1 MTGFFISLEGIEGS
15 GKSSCAEYLA
25 QKLIKNDV
33 QVIITREPGGTK
45 TGEQIRDILLN
56 PNNEQIAP
64 NTELLLMFAARSQH
78 ITQIIIPA
86 LTANHVVICDR
97 FMDSTYAYQ
106 GAGRNISHEIIAN
119 LQNMFIPKMP
129 DLTLL
134 CDVEV
139 EEGLKRAKNRSK
151 PDRFERENINFF
163 KLIRNAY
170 LEQAKL
176 DTRRIKIID
185 NNQTITDVYQQLE
198 SIIRQI
204 IEQVQK

>member
-134 CDVEV
+134 FDVEV

-198 SIIRQI
+198 PIIRQI